1 MAVALASV
9 IMALLYFWP
18 SKRGVRKTEFEFFL
32 CIFIWFCFKIEAKG
46 EERAVSRMPLEEWDQ
61 QAQTFTIVTKKGT
74 SCDMSG
80 KPWMA
85 AQPQQACLSI
95 CTTRGVLARMT
106 QRIWDWGVDVQ
117 LSPTKHGRT
126 QVSRHNHPRLERVW
140 SSNPSSVATLLCD
153 LGQVTQAHWASESF
167 SGDMNPSQMG
177 VRPYLPQTLLQ
188 HVSLWSWFWP
198 IQQ

>member
-1 MAVALASV
+1 
-9 IMALLYFWP
+9 
-18 SKRGVRKTEFEFFL
+18 
-32 CIFIWFCFKIEAKG
+32 
-46 EERAVSRMPLEEWDQ
+46 
-61 QAQTFTIVTKKGT
+61 
-74 SCDMSG
+74 
-80 KPWMA
+80 
-85 AQPQQACLSI
+85 
-95 CTTRGVLARMT
+95 MT

-188 HVSLWSWFWP
+188 HVSL
-198 IQQ
+198 